1 MPTEPIASEV
11 IPYEQLLKQDRR
23 WGLNQGGSHFQ
34 KDSEVF
40 KTLYRITK
48 RLKDLDIPHAVVGG
62 MALFVHGYERFTSDV
77 DLLVTPESLKEIH
90 ERLEGLGYV
99 PPFAGSKQLRD
110 TETGVRIE
118 FLVSGGFPGDGKPKP
133 VAFPDPSTVSVNI
146 DGIDYLRIETLVE
159 LKLASGMTG
168 GMHRQKDITD
178 VIELVKVLKLPADF
192 AEKLNPYVRDR
203 FNEIWTGLQES
214 TPSEPTDFGA

>member
-1 MPTEPIASEV
+1 M
-11 IPYEQLLKQDRR
+11 
-23 WGLNQGGSHFQ
+23 
-34 KDSEVF
+34 
-40 KTLYRITK
+40 YR
-48 RLKDLDIPHAVVGG
+48 
-62 MALFVHGYERFTSDV
+62 HGYRRFTDDV
-77 DLLVTPESLKEIH
+77 DFLVTPEGLKEIH

-110 TETGVRIE
+110 AETGVRIE
-118 FLVSGGFPGDGKPKP
+118 FLISGGYPGDGKPKP

-178 VIELVKVLKLPADF
+178 VIELVKALKLSREFGDG
-192 AEKLNPYVRDR
+192 LNPYVRDR
-203 FNEIWTGLQES
+203 YLEIWTGLQEP
-214 TPSEPTDFGA
+214 TPLEP